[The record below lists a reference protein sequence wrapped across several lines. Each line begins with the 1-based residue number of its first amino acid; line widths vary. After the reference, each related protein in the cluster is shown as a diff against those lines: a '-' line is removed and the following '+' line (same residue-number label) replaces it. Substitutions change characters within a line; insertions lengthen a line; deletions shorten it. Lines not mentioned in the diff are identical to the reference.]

1 MSKKSYYD
9 VLGVSENAS
18 EKDLKSAYRELALKW
33 HPDR

>member
-9 VLGVSENAS
+9 VLGVSENDS
-18 EKDLKSAYRELALKW
+18 EESIKSAYRKLVLKW